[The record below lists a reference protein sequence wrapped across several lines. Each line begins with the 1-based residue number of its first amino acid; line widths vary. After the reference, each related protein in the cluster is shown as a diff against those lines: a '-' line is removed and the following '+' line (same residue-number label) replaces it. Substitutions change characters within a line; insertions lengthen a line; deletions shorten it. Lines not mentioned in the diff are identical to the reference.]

1 MSVQL
6 FESMRVVALPLR
18 NKFRGITTREVALFK
33 GEYGWGEFSPFLEY
47 SPEES
52 APWLQSA
59 IESASTKPPIY
70 FRNSIPV
77 NATLPETDSPEDI
90 ARILSRFPGC
100 SSVKIKV
107 GQDVTTDIARIK
119 SVKDIA
125 PQAKIRIDVNGS
137 WSVKEALTNISTIQS
152 SIGALEYIE
161 QPVASVE
168 ELRELKSALNG
179 EALITGDEVLRKAKD
194 PFDIDLSE
202 AIDILMLKVSPLGG
216 IQTALKLSQHHKI
229 PVVVS
234 SGLESAVGIS
244 AGLKLAAALPDLTFD
259 CGLATGS
266 LMSED
271 VGVHEIKN
279 GEILVT
285 DIEPNFDGLDVSPER
300 YKWWQDRVMKTWE
313 LIT

>member
-6 FESMRVVALPLR
+6 FESMRVVELPLR

-52 APWLQSA
+52 KTWLQSA
-59 IESASTKPPIY
+59 IESATTKSPIY
-70 FRNSIPV
+70 YRKSIPV
-77 NATLPETDSPEDI
+77 NATMPETNSPDDI
-90 ARILSRFPGC
+90 TRILSRFPGC
-100 SSVKIKV
+100 KSVKLKV
-107 GQDVTTDIARIK
+107 GEDIKNDIARIRL
-119 SVKDIA
+119 VNDVVPEA
-125 PQAKIRIDVNGS
+125 RIRIDVNGG
-137 WSVKEALTNISTIQS
+137 WSVTEAYSNISAIQS
-152 SIGALEYIE
+152 AIGALEYVE
-161 QPVASVE
+161 QPVASIQ

-179 EALITGDEVLRKAKD
+179 QALITGDEVLRKAKD
-194 PFDIDLSE
+194 PFGIDLSE
-202 AIDILMLKVSPLGG
+202 AVDILMLKVSPLGG
-216 IQTALKLSQHHKI
+216 IHSALRLAAHHKL

-244 AGLKLAAALPDLTFD
+244 AGLRLASALPDLTFG

-266 LMSED
+266 LMSKD
-271 VGVHEIKN
+271 VGLHEIKN

-285 DIEPNFDGLDVSPER
+285 DIEPNFEGLEVSSER

-313 LIT
+313 LIA

>member
-6 FESMRVVALPLR
+6 FESMRVVELPLR

-52 APWLQSA
+52 KTWLQSA
-59 IESASTKPPIY
+59 IESATTKSPIY
-70 FRNSIPV
+70 LRKSIPV
-77 NATLPETDSPEDI
+77 NATMPETNSPDDI
-90 ARILSRFPGC
+90 TRILSRFPGC
-100 SSVKIKV
+100 KSVKLKV
-107 GQDVTTDIARIK
+107 GEDIKNDIARIRL
-119 SVKDIA
+119 VNDVV
-125 PQAKIRIDVNGS
+125 PEAKIRIDVNGG
-137 WSVKEALTNISTIQS
+137 WSVTEAYSNISAIQS
-152 SIGALEYIE
+152 AIGALEYVE
-161 QPVASVE
+161 QPVASIQ

-179 EALITGDEVLRKAKD
+179 QALITGDEVLRKAKD
-194 PFDIDLSE
+194 PFGIDLSE
-202 AIDILMLKVSPLGG
+202 AVDILMLKVSPLGG
-216 IQTALKLSQHHKI
+216 IHSALRLAAHHKL

-244 AGLKLAAALPDLTFD
+244 AGLRLASALPDLTFG

-266 LMSED
+266 LMSKD
-271 VGVHEIKN
+271 VGLHEIKN

-285 DIEPNFDGLDVSPER
+285 DIEPNFEGLEVSSER

-313 LIT
+313 LIA

>member
-6 FESMRVVALPLR
+6 FESMRVVELPLR

-52 APWLQSA
+52 RTWLQSA
-59 IESASTKPPIY
+59 IESAMTKPLTY
-70 FRNSIPV
+70 FRKSIPV
-77 NATLPETDSPEDI
+77 NATMPETNSPDDI
-90 ARILSRFPGC
+90 ARILSRFPG
-100 SSVKIKV
+100 SKSVKIKV
-107 GQDVTTDIARIK
+107 GQDLKDDIARIR
-119 SVKDIA
+119 SVKDVV
-125 PQAKIRIDVNGS
+125 PEAKIRIDVNGG
-137 WSVKEALTNISTIQS
+137 WSVKEAFSNISSIQS
-152 SIGALEYIE
+152 AIGALEYVE

-168 ELRELKSALNG
+168 ELRELKIALNG
-179 EALITGDEVLRKAKD
+179 QALITGDEVLRKAKD
-194 PFDIDLSE
+194 PFGIDLSE

-216 IQTALKLSQHHKI
+216 INRALKLAAHHKL

-244 AGLKLAAALPDLTFD
+244 AGLKLAAALPDLTFE

-266 LMSED
+266 LMSND

-279 GEILVT
+279 GEMLVS
-285 DIEPNFDGLDVSPER
+285 DIEPNFEGLEVSPER

-313 LIT
+313 LIA

>member
-6 FESMRVVALPLR
+6 FESMRVVELPLR

-52 APWLQSA
+52 KTWLQSA
-59 IESASTKPPIY
+59 IESATTKSPIY
-70 FRNSIPV
+70 LRKSIPV
-77 NATLPETDSPEDI
+77 NATMPETNSPDEI
-90 ARILSRFPGC
+90 TRILSRFPGC
-100 SSVKIKV
+100 KSVKLKV
-107 GQDVTTDIARIK
+107 GEDIKNDIARIRL
-119 SVKDIA
+119 VNDVV
-125 PQAKIRIDVNGS
+125 PEAKIRIDVNGG
-137 WSVKEALTNISTIQS
+137 WSVTEAYSNISAIQS
-152 SIGALEYIE
+152 AIGALEYVE
-161 QPVASVE
+161 QPVASIQ

-179 EALITGDEVLRKAKD
+179 QALITGDEVLRKAKD
-194 PFDIDLSE
+194 PFGIDLSE
-202 AIDILMLKVSPLGG
+202 AVDILMLKVSPLGG
-216 IQTALKLSQHHKI
+216 IHSALRLAAHHKL

-244 AGLKLAAALPDLTFD
+244 AGLRLASALPDLTFG

-266 LMSED
+266 LMSKD
-271 VGVHEIKN
+271 VGLHEIKN

-285 DIEPNFDGLDVSPER
+285 DIEPNFEGLEVSSER

-313 LIT
+313 LIA